1 MGEQRSLHP
10 AAGESSYPA
19 DPSHGSVLAPAQ
31 QSHSGRRLRIL
42 CLHGF
47 RQSAR
52 SFEGRTHAL
61 RRRLKDLA
69 DLVFIDAP
77 HELPAW
83 DRQQK
88 GAQACTLGGSSAQA
102 EQDTTAVAAAAATA
116 AAAAAAARRQQHAER
131 PQQAQQHRG
140 APAAKRAW
148 LLVPEQY
155 AALQQAPAA
164 CCSSSSGG
172 GGAGG
177 SSNPPPYASDPGQ
190 YERQTAGWQ
199 QSQAV
204 IGQALEELGPF
215 DGVLGLSQGAAV
227 AAVLVAQQW
236 QAQQDQQNA
245 QQPQQDQQ
253 QQLHQQEQTEP
264 QERPTSGCCC
274 RDGSGSHALPAAQS
288 LQFAVLCS
296 GYRSRVPAHARLLS
310 EAAAAA
316 GVALPSLHIFGGGG
330 GDRQISTEES
340 AALAGCF
347 HPAQRTEGRHSAGH
361 LIPSS
366 GPVLAALR
374 EFLQQQQQRLAL
386 GQRPDQQCKL
396 PK

>member
-52 SFEGRTHAL
+52 SFE
-61 RRRLKDLA
+61 
-69 DLVFIDAP
+69 
-77 HELPAW
+77 
-83 DRQQK
+83 
-88 GAQACTLGGSSAQA
+88 
-102 EQDTTAVAAAAATA
+102 
-116 AAAAAAARRQQHAER
+116 
-131 PQQAQQHRG
+131 
-140 APAAKRAW
+140 AK
-148 LLVPEQY
+148 
-155 AALQQAPAA
+155 
-164 CCSSSSGG
+164 
-172 GGAGG
+172 
-177 SSNPPPYASDPGQ
+177 
-190 YERQTAGWQ
+190 
-199 QSQAV
+199 
-204 IGQALEELGPF
+204 
-215 DGVLGLSQGAAV
+215 
-227 AAVLVAQQW
+227 
-236 QAQQDQQNA
+236 
-245 QQPQQDQQ
+245 
-253 QQLHQQEQTEP
+253 
-264 QERPTSGCCC
+264 
-274 RDGSGSHALPAAQS
+274 
-288 LQFAVLCS
+288 
-296 GYRSRVPAHARLLS
+296 
-310 EAAAAA
+310 AAAAA